1 MISANCFRKDI
12 HEITSHTKGTTLHFL
27 MHFATYSG
35 IVVAAIIIFVIY
47 KQAAASAGAKMSASI
62 NQTAAGES
70 KAISNNLAGL

>member
-1 MISANCFRKDI
+1 
-12 HEITSHTKGTTLHFL
+12 
-27 MHFATYSG
+27 MHFAIYSG
-35 IVVAAIIIFVIY
+35 IIVVAIIIFVIY